1 MNLTIV
7 ELARAVNKSE
17 TYIRQHIH
25 RKHLTVVRDGRKVSV
40 ALDEAAR
47 WAHERELSFVS
58 PGRASVTVGTM
69 KGRTARMTVLTWHA
83 PDAQPRNLFT
93 LLRHRRQDA
102 LGPWGSKPHENWSGG
117 EVGDELRLF
126 TLDASLERCQTL
138 VDHIL
143 DSGTLEIDGMEIHYA
158 LESTPRR
165 HWAYRDDRLLADASM
180 RSPFARHSAKIV
192 EYWSFAAEPQ
202 KRWLEVLDSIPP
214 NLQPRLARLG
224 IPLDRRSDRVGNL
237 MIAAAEDAIAC
248 DLTAHHDRTLRFY
261 VDAHELL
268 PGAYRATVWAS
279 HSNDQVLRREVP
291 VTAGQTVIEVASDVD
306 HIGFAIYRAADGQ
319 CVDWKEEFLIMQI
332 SGVVQ
337 IDSGPTLHLH
347 DRRGGPVHKVN
358 LPGPISTINA
368 HSDNVSA
375 ELDKGIR
382 RLWLD
387 RQVHEREAAA
397 RRQGNFARF
406 QPAEFDQAVHY
417 FIRLLHKDS
426 DRNTP
431 IYLADPYF
439 MRRLMG
445 DTGGRLYQDLFA
457 ATTGRPLRILC
468 GNRENGIGQPWWSN
482 YPNQITAH
490 VSVRAFLR
498 RKMEKESV
506 MPETDKL
513 QEQQEYEAGF
523 HDRYLITPER
533 DIVITN
539 SFNGWL
545 KHGVT
550 FASHPYGVYRAE
562 AERLWSMDIESKT
575 TDLLVQRIC

>member
-47 WAHERELSFVS
+47 WAHERGLSFAS
-58 PGRASVTVGTM
+58 PERASLSVGTM
-69 KGRTARMTVLTWHA
+69 KGRTARMTVLMWHA

-93 LLRHRRQDA
+93 LMRHRRQEA
-102 LGPWGSKPHENWSGG
+102 LGPWVSEPDENWSGD

-126 TLDASLERCQTL
+126 TLDASLERCQAL

-165 HWAYRDDRLLADASM
+165 HWAYRDDRLLAGASM
-180 RSPFARHSAKIV
+180 RSPFARHSAEII
-192 EYWSFAAEPQ
+192 EYWSFAAEPP
-202 KRWLEVLDSIPP
+202 KHWLEVLDSVPAS
-214 NLQPRLARLG
+214 LHPRLKRLG
-224 IPLDRRSDRVGNL
+224 FPLDRRADRIGNL
-237 MIAAAEDAIAC
+237 MIAGAEDAIAC
-248 DLTAHHDRTLRFY
+248 DLAVHHDRMLRFH
-261 VDAHELL
+261 VDANELL
-268 PGAYRATVWAS
+268 PGAYRAAVWAS
-279 HSNDQVLRREVP
+279 HSNDEVLRREVP
-291 VTAGQTVIEVASDVD
+291 VTPGQTVIEIASDLD
-306 HIGFAIYRAADGQ
+306 HIGFAIYRAGDGQ
-319 CVDWKEEFLIMQI
+319 CVDWKEEFLIMQV
-332 SGVVQ
+332 SCVVQ
-337 IDSGPTLHLH
+337 FDSGPIMHLR
-347 DRRGGPVHKVN
+347 DGRGRATHKVN
-358 LPGPISTINA
+358 LPGPISTINV
-368 HSDNVSA
+368 HSDNESA
-375 ELDKGIR
+375 KLDKGIR

-397 RRQGNFARF
+397 RREGNFARF

-417 FIRLLHKDS
+417 FIRLLRKDS

-439 MRRLMG
+439 MRRLKG
-445 DTGGRLYQDLFA
+445 DKGGRLYLDLFA

-468 GNRENGIGQPWWSN
+468 ANRENGNGQPWWSN

-490 VSVRAFLR
+490 VSVRAFLP
-498 RKMEKESV
+498 RKMEKVSV
-506 MPETDKL
+506 MPATGNVHER
-513 QEQQEYEAGF
+513 QNCEAGF
-523 HDRYLITPER
+523 HDRYLITPAQE
-533 DIVITN
+533 IVITN

-545 KHGVT
+545 KYGVT
-550 FASHPYGVYRAE
+550 FASHPYGVYRPE

-575 TDLLVQRIC
+575 TDLLVQKIC